1 MSDLRAIVYVSS
13 ATRALSQA
21 EIDRLLYSARARN
34 QTEGLGGLL
43 LYCDGNFMQY
53 IEGPR
58 DPLLRVYGLIT
69 ADPMHSGIVEI
80 FNAPIDARE
89 FEDWSMAYGV
99 SQAQDMALL
108 SRATW
113 SGAAETAASASTP
126 GRLLLR
132 NFWRRQQPGGV

>member
-21 EIDRLLYSARARN
+21 EIDRLLHSARARN
-34 QTEGLGGLL
+34 QTEVLGGLL

-58 DPLLRVYGLIT
+58 EPLLRVYGLIA
-69 ADPMHSGIVEI
+69 ADPMHGGIVEI

-89 FEDWSMAYGV
+89 FEDWSMAYAV

-113 SGAAETAASASTP
+113 SGAAETAASASAP
-126 GRLLLR
+126 GRP
-132 NFWRRQQPGGV
+132 WQPRRRAESPAA